1 MSKDFVKWTGLAL
14 CVAAVITFAVNAV
27 LTPMLPQGSFS
38 ALAASQVFLVRQSF
52 AAAAAL
58 LLIFGIVGLHV
69 SRLSLVGGF
78 GTAAFVVA
86 LCGGAGLFS
95 VEWNQL
101 FTIRDFALHA
111 PDALGRIEDA
121 KGLTPF
127 DLGSLIAASTFFMGW
142 LLLAVSLLLSNQY
155 SKLSAGLILAGF
167 IVAPALSA
175 LGVSGAW
182 PAAGASAIIGAG
194 WFLLGVQMMKL
205 RRQQV

>member
-1 MSKDFVKWTGLAL
+1 MNKDFVRWTGLAL
-14 CVAAVITFAVNAV
+14 CVAAVITFGINTL
-27 LTPMLPQGSFS
+27 LTPMLPQRSFP
-38 ALAASQVFLVRQSF
+38 AVAASQVFLVRQSF

-69 SRLSLVGGF
+69 SRLGRVSGF

-86 LCGGAGLFS
+86 LSGGAGLFS

-127 DLGSLIAASTFFMGW
+127 DLGSLIAASTFFLGW
-142 LLLAVSLLLSNQY
+142 LLLAVSLLLSNEY

-175 LGVSGAW
+175 MGVSGAW
-182 PAAGASAIIGAG
+182 AAAGASAIIGAG
-194 WFLLGVQMMKL
+194 WFLLGVQMMQL
-205 RRQQV
+205 RSQDV